1 MFFNSSSEPCEE
13 IGGLLAELE
22 EDRSKINTG
31 QILTMKKFFF
41 IAFSFEI
48 ESK

>member
-22 EDRSKINTG
+22 EDRFKDKHRPDIDNEEVLFHSI
-31 QILTMKKFFF
+31 FF
-41 IAFSFEI
+41 
-48 ESK
+48 